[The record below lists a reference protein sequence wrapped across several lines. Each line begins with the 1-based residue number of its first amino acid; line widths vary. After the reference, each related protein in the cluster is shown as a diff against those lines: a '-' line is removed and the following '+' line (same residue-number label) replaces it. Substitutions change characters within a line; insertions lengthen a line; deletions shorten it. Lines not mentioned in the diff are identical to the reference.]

1 MKGIE
6 PFSIY
11 QPQGYHAHPLE
22 CVPCARLSL
31 LSALAYAPLTLV
43 QSIEVAAWLFVRMPR
58 HKAKEKPRCGSST
71 TRFRDYS
78 QEISIALDL
87 RTERILPCPFHPS
100 NLFSINLL
108 DLTSKSRYLRIHL

>member
-31 LSALAYAPLTLV
+31 LSALAYAPLTLA

-58 HKAKEKPRCGSST
+58 HEAKEKPKRLRVSVSFL
-71 TRFRDYS
+71 R
-78 QEISIALDL
+78 AL
-87 RTERILPCPFHPS
+87 RTILIHPFGFRESKGFDARNCDLHGYCHAD
-100 NLFSINLL
+100 SI
-108 DLTSKSRYLRIHL
+108 RQIFFQ